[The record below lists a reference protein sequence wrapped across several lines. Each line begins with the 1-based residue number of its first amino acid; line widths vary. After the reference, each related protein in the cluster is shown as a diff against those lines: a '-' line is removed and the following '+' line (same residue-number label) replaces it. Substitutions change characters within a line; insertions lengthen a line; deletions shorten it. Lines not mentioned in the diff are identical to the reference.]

1 MPRITPETI
10 IAPVIGIALL
20 AALAL
25 GGVAFAL
32 SRHEE
37 AFRQEELRN
46 LLRSECRLF
55 AERCGQEL
63 DMIRAELELLAA
75 QTPPDADGIRRAV
88 AGEPFF
94 VDGFVADRSG
104 RLLHADGDWRR
115 RYNELFTELVSSR
128 SDGADSAPVRPAPQK
143 LRTASSAPA
152 KTGTRPRELVEPV
165 PLHDNARRIVLA
177 DQARFSRSAGGEFQ
191 PVRRENS
198 ERALPAVAA
207 APEADSPAPR
217 LIPRFA
223 ALARGRRS
231 GFIPYFADNR
241 FAPLVWAES
250 TNPPGRLVGFELE
263 SVVLWSRLIP
273 LFPQHLPPY
282 FRIELVDA
290 SNRVIH
296 AAGGDISGKETAEPV
311 LIMPFSELLLPNA
324 QIRASLIPERLPLGS
339 FRLAVWLGISAP
351 ILVILLAGLLIYR
364 MLRRELRLS
373 GQKTGFVSQ
382 VSHELKTPLTSIR
395 MYAELLRDHDAE
407 LAPARR
413 RGYQQIILDESE
425 RLSRLV
431 GNVLDFSRLD
441 AGLKR
446 YSPAET
452 DLAELLNTAAELC
465 RERARTA
472 GVELHV
478 SLPGSPASCRID
490 RDSLLQILHNLFD
503 NAFKYA
509 ASGKRIDLSLVRAGR
524 RWEIRLR
531 DYGPGVPPGAEEKI
545 FRKFYR
551 VDTAL
556 EAEVSGFGLGL
567 AIARGLLR
575 DQKGE
580 LKAVP
585 ADPGMQF
592 IIQLPE
598 EPEHGTV

>member
-20 AALAL
+20 AALTL

-104 RLLHADGDWRR
+104 RLLHAGGDWRR

-128 SDGADSAPVRPAPQK
+128 SDGADTAPVRPAPQK

-152 KTGTRPRELVEPV
+152 KTGTRSRELVEPV

-241 FAPLVWAES
+241 FAPLVWPKARTRPAGS
-250 TNPPGRLVGFELE
+250 
-263 SVVLWSRLIP
+263 S
-273 LFPQHLPPY
+273 
-282 FRIELVDA
+282 A
-290 SNRVIH
+290 SNSK
-296 AAGGDISGKETAEPV
+296 ASCSGAGS
-311 LIMPFSELLLPNA
+311 S
-324 QIRASLIPERLPLGS
+324 RS
-339 FRLAVWLGISAP
+339 FRSTCRHISASSWSMRP
-351 ILVILLAGLLIYR
+351 TASSMR
-364 MLRRELRLS
+364 QAATFPEKK
-373 GQKTGFVSQ
+373 Q
-382 VSHELKTPLTSIR
+382 PN
-395 MYAELLRDHDAE
+395 
-407 LAPARR
+407 P
-413 RGYQQIILDESE
+413 
-425 RLSRLV
+425 
-431 GNVLDFSRLD
+431 
-441 AGLKR
+441 
-446 YSPAET
+446 YS
-452 DLAELLNTAAELC
+452 
-465 RERARTA
+465 
-472 GVELHV
+472 
-478 SLPGSPASCRID
+478 SCRS
-490 RDSLLQILHNLFD
+490 RSCCC
-503 NAFKYA
+503 
-509 ASGKRIDLSLVRAGR
+509 RTR
-524 RWEIRLR
+524 RSAPR
-531 DYGPGVPPGAEEKI
+531 
-545 FRKFYR
+545 
-551 VDTAL
+551 
-556 EAEVSGFGLGL
+556 
-567 AIARGLLR
+567 
-575 DQKGE
+575 
-580 LKAVP
+580 
-585 ADPGMQF
+585 
-592 IIQLPE
+592 
-598 EPEHGTV
+598 